1 MEAVDDLVRRQD
13 TVTHAGSAAT
23 ILVVLRGNS
32 GSGKTATAREVRLR
46 CGRGIAIVSQDVI
59 RRDLLREKD
68 VPGGVNIGLIDA
80 IARHALDG
88 GYHVILEGIF
98 TSAHY
103 GEMLGRLRQQ
113 HRGRT
118 ACFYFDVP
126 FEETLR
132 RHASKPQAAE
142 YGEREMR
149 SWYRPLDLVPELEER
164 RVDASH
170 SLDEAIDL
178 VIAGSGLAR
187 LTEPHD
193 VWNQK
198 QPGSGP

>member
-1 MEAVDDLVRRQD
+1 MVGIAS
-13 TVTHAGSAAT
+13 TV
-23 ILVVLRGNS
+23 LVVVRGNS
-32 GSGKTATAREVRLR
+32 GSGKTASAREVRLR
-46 CGRGIAIVSQDVI
+46 CGRGIAIVSQDAI

-68 VPGGVNIGLIDA
+68 VPDGVNIGLIDT
-80 IARHALDG
+80 IARHALDQ

-98 TSAHY
+98 HAAHY
-103 GEMLGRLRQQ
+103 GEMLTELLRD

-132 RHASKPQAAE
+132 RHATKPQA
-142 YGEREMR
+142 GECGAPEMR
-149 SWYRPLDLVPELEER
+149 SWYRPLDLVPGLEEHR
-164 RVDASH
+164 IDASH

-187 LTEPHD
+187 QPQPQPHD
-193 VWNQK
+193 AWNANDA
-198 QPGSGP
+198 GFGP